1 MQKGVSDEL
10 SRATAVMFSSMEDEG
25 QSSIALMNVVMSKL
39 CVHTYVYYNIYPAL
53 VLVLSNSA
61 SMHTDY
67 S

>member
-25 QSSIALMNVVMSKL
+25 QSSIALMNVIMSKL
-39 CVHTYVYYNIYPAL
+39 CVHTYVYYIYPAL

-61 SMHTDY
+61 SMRTDY